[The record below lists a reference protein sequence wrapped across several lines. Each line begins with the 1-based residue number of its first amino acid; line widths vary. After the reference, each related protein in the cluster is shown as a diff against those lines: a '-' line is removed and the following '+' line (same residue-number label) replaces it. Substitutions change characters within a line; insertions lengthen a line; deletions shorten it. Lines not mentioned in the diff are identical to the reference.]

1 MVTANG
7 RVVMFAVVLAVVLGA
22 GMTLE
27 NLEAIKGLTIQSE
40 FS

>member
-1 MVTANG
+1 
-7 RVVMFAVVLAVVLGA
+7 VLGA
-22 GMTLE
+22 GMTLD